1 MDNHVQGRDRLV
13 NREDEDHARESRP
26 DDGLQVDPITISAQV
41 EWSRLKF
48 SVEHLADDRD
58 AVGPVVGYCCDAE
71 YGCNGGVR
79 HERDQVDEDASDDYE
94 PE

>member
-1 MDNHVQGRDRLV
+1 MDTHVHVCDRLV
-13 NREDEDHARESRP
+13 IREDEDHARESRP
-26 DDGLQVDPITISAQV
+26 DDGPQVDRVTVSAQV

-48 SVEHLADDRD
+48 SVDHLADDRD

-79 HERDQVDEDASDDYE
+79 PECDQVDENAGDGYE
-94 PE
+94 PD